1 MRACRTWLYQMSAMV
16 LSFPYSPMNVHRCH
30 RSQRS
35 SCHLLADEVS
45 VVTALAAVSLG
56 SAKPNSSRPEP
67 VNLGS
72 DISSF
77 HWTVGRSLA
86 REESHT
92 VRTCYYVGSFEGNTT
107 GSNTSDRQAETE
119 PGAAVDNADFQVAHS
134 SVCVSSWHAPSSH

>member
-1 MRACRTWLYQMSAMV
+1 MA
-16 LSFPYSPMNVHRCH
+16 
-30 RSQRS
+30 
-35 SCHLLADEVS
+35 
-45 VVTALAAVSLG
+45 TALAAVSLG

-72 DISSF
+72 GISSF

-92 VRTCYYVGSFEGNTT
+92 VRTCYYVGGFEGNTT

-134 SVCVSSWHAPSSH
+134 RVCVSSWHAPSSH